1 MTHSAHGYL
10 SAVGRSREETAKS
23 ALETIGMPLF
33 NAAVSS
39 VLGVCLLAAAETY
52 AMQSFFLT
60 MTILMVLSFFYG
72 VVALPVI
79 FSILGSRW
87 DPINWASEDRTF
99 SWRTIF
105 KTQLYPAKRFSHDNK
120 QNAVLF
126 GRTSSS
132 YATTRDHVSSGKST
146 ETSENQRNSTPTGSK
161 KSKIASGNSQQT
173 SSGQKNSQQRSVKQ
187 SENTEIIVKS
197 PE

>member
-1 MTHSAHGYL
+1 MHL
-10 SAVGRSREETAKS
+10 SW
-23 ALETIGMPLF
+23 I
-33 NAAVSS
+33 
-39 VLGVCLLAAAETY
+39 Y
-52 AMQSFFLT
+52 
-60 MTILMVLSFFYG
+60 
-72 VVALPVI
+72 
-79 FSILGSRW
+79 
-87 DPINWASEDRTF
+87 
-99 SWRTIF
+99 RTIF